1 MPYFDTVLSR
11 CQTIELLDT
20 SYCVCERLQTYLE
33 HNEAVVNYVYLKKIK
48 SDVEKTDIS
57 LCDVSKKS
65 IISVW
70 RSKEVSD
77 ETKFLLTFLWGVIKP
92 ANLSALLRDKSFSQK
107 VATIIQEME
116 GILSFEGSDF
126 YNKVADLY
134 DKTID
139 TNNNKYHIDGVNTS
153 FITKIFQ
160 FYFLSRRDSLKSGI
174 IPVIADKWLLRAIC
188 ADIISNG
195 ILNECKFIIAK
206 NKDVKLC
213 KHDRKSMGTSYAEF
227 LQYINRR
234 CDELSEQYPGLTP
247 EILESILFYPSSING
262 VCPRCEATR
271 IIDNYRI

>member
-33 HNEAVVNYVYLKKIK
+33 NNEAAVNYVYLKNIK
-48 SDVEKTDIS
+48 SDIEKTDVS
-57 LCDVSKKS
+57 LCSLSKKS
-65 IISVW
+65 VISVW
-70 RSKEVSD
+70 NSKEVSNA
-77 ETKFLLTFLWGVIKP
+77 TKFLLTFLWGGIRP
-92 ANLSALLRDKSFSQK
+92 SNLSALLKDKSFSQK
-107 VATIIQEME
+107 MTNIVKDME
-116 GILSFEGSDF
+116 DILLLGECEF

-139 TNNNKYHIDGVNTS
+139 TNNNNYHIDGVNTS